1 LVTGISPEV
10 VINFLVIW
18 PKAPKGNQGWKGMVK
33 WTWRPTSWKDD
44 LCIILLE
51 FMQKF
56 LTWVT
61 EARTVK
67 DPYINPKID
76 TLLPYLTMFE
86 GQLLSDY
93 AE

>member
-1 LVTGISPEV
+1 
-10 VINFLVIW
+10 
-18 PKAPKGNQGWKGMVK
+18 
-33 WTWRPTSWKDD
+33 
-44 LCIILLE
+44 
-51 FMQKF
+51 MQKF

-76 TLLPYLTMFE
+76 TLLPYLTMIE